1 MAYTVIV
8 HATGETAFLA
18 EMEEL
23 PKPTDNV
30 IVFTNPR
37 QKDGKPIV
45 ALDEDATIFVYPWAR
60 INYLEILGEGGDRD
74 ELIEFF
80 RDE

>member
-8 HATGETAFLA
+8 HATSEIAFLA
-18 EMEEL
+18 ELTEL

-30 IVFTNPR
+30 LIFTNPR
-37 QKDGKPIV
+37 QKDGKKIT
-45 ALDEDATIFVYPWAR
+45 ALDEEATIFIYPWAR
-60 INYLEILGEGGDRD
+60 INYLEVLGESGDRD